1 MNKLVRAYIKDNV
14 LPRTARIL
22 QSITTGGLPQTRP
35 ELEAVYQNIF
45 ERDLAQVGAKNEFYP
60 VGNAANYSLLYFIL
74 RVMRELK
81 PTFVL
86 ELGAGQTSLLFNEMA
101 RCGLISANVSTI
113 EHDPNWADHV
123 SSRVSHEVRVV
134 NLRRYDDGRLSY
146 HGYDFGGLTLE
157 RTIDFLVVDGPSA
170 LTHEQKYS
178 RHCSLEL
185 LEWLNPDGFVIV
197 IDDAERSGEVL
208 LRNRIA
214 QKLQAKGISFTRGEI
229 AANKR
234 QSIFASGRF
243 SHAAFY

>member
-1 MNKLVRAYIKDNV
+1 MNKFVRAYIKDNV
-14 LPRTARIL
+14 LPHTARIL
-22 QSITTGGLPQTRP
+22 QSITTGGLPQTKP
-35 ELEAVYQNIF
+35 ELEAVYQHIF
-45 ERDLAQVGAKNEFYP
+45 ERDLEQIGAKNEFYP
-60 VGNAANYSLLYFIL
+60 VGNAANYSLLYFII

-81 PTFVL
+81 PSSVL
-86 ELGAGQTSLLFNEMA
+86 ELGAGQTSLLFNEMT
-101 RCGLISANVSTI
+101 RCGIITANVSTI
-113 EHDPNWADHV
+113 EHDPIWADHV

-157 RTIDFLVVDGPSA
+157 PAIDFLVVDGPPA

-185 LEWLNPDGFVIV
+185 LEWLNPNGFVIV
-197 IDDAERSGEVL
+197 VDDTERSGEVL
-208 LRNRIA
+208 LRNRIT